1 MDTLSE
7 ELIRRLN
14 TEVCFEIPI
23 FGGIPIYQSVVAT
36 WGIMAFLVVG
46 SVFLVRNLSVVP
58 GKKQLALE
66 IVVGGFLKMFS
77 ETLGETGK
85 QYAPYLTT
93 VLLYLGIAN
102 LTGVI
107 DVAPPTK
114 DLNVTAALALISIVL
129 VEYAGIRARGIKG
142 WAKSFAEPM
151 PIIAPIKIMEVFMR
165 PLSLCMR
172 MFGNILGSFVVME
185 LLMLVVPVI
194 IPVPFSLYFDFFDGL
209 VQAYVFVFLT
219 SLFIREAVEKEE

>member
-1 MDTLSE
+1 LDTLSE

-14 TEVCFEIPI
+14 TEVCFEIPV

-36 WGIMAFLVVG
+36 WGIMAFLVIG
-46 SVFLVRNLSVVP
+46 SIFLARNLSVVP
-58 GKKQLALE
+58 GRKQLALE

-77 ETLGETGK
+77 GILGEAGK